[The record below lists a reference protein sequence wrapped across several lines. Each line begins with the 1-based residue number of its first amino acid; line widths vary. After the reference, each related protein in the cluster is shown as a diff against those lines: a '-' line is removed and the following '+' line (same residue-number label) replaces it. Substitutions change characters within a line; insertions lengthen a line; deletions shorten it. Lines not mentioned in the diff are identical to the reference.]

1 VVSFRH
7 NPTRPFDG
15 HAFYR
20 DFVTALH
27 QLERDRPLV
36 EERRRWWLAL
46 AEADRKDIARFVAH
60 LNAQND
66 AEYYARQH
74 TLACIQ
80 ELNTTSMVETNGQTR
95 CTRVSKWEY
104 QPARDYGREAYQKR
118 ERDWRD
124 HWLGVAS
131 AT

>member
-1 VVSFRH
+1 VVSF
-7 NPTRPFDG
+7 PYTRTR
-15 HAFYR
+15 AFNDHEFFK
-20 DFVTALH
+20 DFVNALH

-36 EERRRWWLAL
+36 DERRRWWLAL
-46 AEADRKDIARFVAH
+46 AEADRKDVARYVAH
-60 LNAQND
+60 MNSQND
-66 AEYYARQH
+66 AEYFARQH